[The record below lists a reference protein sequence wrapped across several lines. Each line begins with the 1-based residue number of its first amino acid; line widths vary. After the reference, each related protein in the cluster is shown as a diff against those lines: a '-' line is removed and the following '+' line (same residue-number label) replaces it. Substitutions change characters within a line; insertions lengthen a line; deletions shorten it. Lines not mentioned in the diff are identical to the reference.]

1 MGVVWVGFR
10 RDDETARE
18 TLENPEAWDDL
29 FEGDDD
35 DEKSVDLDKAWHGL
49 HWLLNG
55 SADATSEGRTS

>member
-1 MGVVWVGFR
+1 MVWVGFR
-10 RDDETARE
+10 RDNETARE

-29 FEGDDD
+29 FEGDD